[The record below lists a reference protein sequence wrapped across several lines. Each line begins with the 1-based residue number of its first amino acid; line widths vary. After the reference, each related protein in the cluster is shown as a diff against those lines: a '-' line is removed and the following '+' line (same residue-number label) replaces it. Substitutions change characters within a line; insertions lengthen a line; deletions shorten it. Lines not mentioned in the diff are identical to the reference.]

1 MLSNQLERAR
11 AIDLPTREAMLQR
24 APSVQQFW
32 DNNKGLFSEAWKE
45 WEASAEGSQLDFDDS
60 LLDARLREA
69 VREAW
74 QDPTKEIA
82 VKTYSK
88 RSLLGCLSFSSL
100 MLNVSLSCVITWK
113 RSLTLKS
120 RYAHHMA

>member
-32 DNNKGLFSEAWKE
+32 DNNKGLFSETWKE

-60 LLDARLREA
+60 LLDARL
-69 VREAW
+69 VR
-74 QDPTKEIA
+74 
-82 VKTYSK
+82 
-88 RSLLGCLSFSSL
+88 LLEKLGK
-100 MLNVSLSCVITWK
+100 IQRK
-113 RSLTLKS
+113 KS
-120 RYAHHMA
+120 R